1 MAWVI
6 IPAYKPDKELISIV
20 KQIQESGVGI
30 LVVDDGSGEEF
41 EALFDTVSD
50 SCMILKHPQN
60 RGKGAAIK
68 TALSYIEEKESNSR
82 NVVGIMDAD
91 GQHLSKDMLYLLEV
105 AENSME
111 MMVLGTRDVGKK
123 MPLRS
128 HLGNEITRH
137 VFQWVSGV
145 KVSDTQSGLRA
156 FGTELI
162 PRLLKIEGERYEYEM
177 NVLLTL
183 ARENV
188 HIKEVRI
195 KTIYRDE
202 ENSTSHFRAVKDSMR
217 IYKEI
222 LKFYLHAN

>member
-1 MAWVI
+1 
-6 IPAYKPDKELISIV
+6 
-20 KQIQESGVGI
+20 
-30 LVVDDGSGEEF
+30 
-41 EALFDTVSD
+41 
-50 SCMILKHPQN
+50 
-60 RGKGAAIK
+60 
-68 TALSYIEEKESNSR
+68 
-82 NVVGIMDAD
+82 
-91 GQHLSKDMLYLLEV
+91 
-105 AENSME
+105 
-111 MMVLGTRDVGKK
+111 
-123 MPLRS
+123 
-128 HLGNEITRH
+128 LGNEITRH

-145 KVSDTQSGLRA
+145 KVSDAQSGLRA

-222 LKFYLHAN
+222 LRFYLHAN